1 MTKNALSVETELLVA
16 RNGHSPENYTAED
29 YNAEDYNAGDIESL
43 GDLEAVR
50 CRPAMY
56 IGDTSSPG
64 LHHLV
69 WEVVDNSVDEAMG
82 GYCNKIDVTIHSDGS
97 CQVVDNGRGIPVDM
111 HDTGRPAAEVV
122 FTELHAGGKFD
133 SGAYTTSGGLHGVG
147 ITVVNALSERVDVE
161 IRRDQKLY
169 MLSYT
174 DGGSKLERPLE
185 EVDSSE
191 SHLAED
197 SDSPASSPTGTS
209 IRFWPDPRIFKDADF
224 KAQTIKE
231 RLRIM
236 SFLNN
241 GLQIRFRDLRS
252 SHSAA
257 TRPAVELDV

>member
-111 HDTGRPAAEVV
+111 HDTGRQPPRWSSQSSMPAENLTAVHIQLRVV
-122 FTELHAGGKFD
+122 CM
-133 SGAYTTSGGLHGVG
+133 
-147 ITVVNALSERVDVE
+147 AL
-161 IRRDQKLY
+161 
-169 MLSYT
+169 
-174 DGGSKLERPLE
+174 
-185 EVDSSE
+185 E
-191 SHLAED
+191 S
-197 SDSPASSPTGTS
+197 P
-209 IRFWPDPRIFKDADF
+209 
-224 KAQTIKE
+224 
-231 RLRIM
+231 
-236 SFLNN
+236 
-241 GLQIRFRDLRS
+241 
-252 SHSAA
+252 
-257 TRPAVELDV
+257 